1 MFEENVFGTFLF
13 SFQKLESFWLFGAS
27 GTGVQA
33 LTSICL
39 KTEIKISLYS
49 INRTR

>member
-1 MFEENVFGTFLF
+1 MKLSLEHFCFL
-13 SFQKLESFWLFGAS
+13 SKNYKVS
-27 GTGVQA
+27 GSLVPVELVVQA